1 LVATRK
7 DGDLS
12 RDHAGTNKNMETDD
26 IKMEPG
32 RANMET
38 GKEKMETATTKI
50 ATGNEKMETARAKAA
65 SAGARIEGARAAL
78 AGPEE
83 GESLVIAPILVG
95 LAGSA

>member
-38 GKEKMETATTKI
+38 GKEKQETATT
-50 ATGNEKMETARAKAA
+50 
-65 SAGARIEGARAAL
+65 
-78 AGPEE
+78 
-83 GESLVIAPILVG
+83 
-95 LAGSA
+95 